1 MLKFK
6 REGLDVAVNKNEN
19 VYSIE
24 YPCEKSYECSSL
36 ESTFPAGYY
45 KIELYGASG
54 GHLSGFIST
63 FRNPAGDTCSE
74 ENVTKYEG
82 NTKCNRISSMAGAG
96 GYTSAYLFLRKPT
109 KIFLAI
115 GGQGTHSYG
124 ASTDPY
130 EDSVRPKGGFNGGA
144 KGSLCDVSSGSSGG
158 GGATDFR
165 LYEDD
170 FWHRVLVSGG
180 GGGSDNE
187 ASNVQPTADDGR
199 GGAGGCLI
207 AQGPWIENVYQ
218 SSYVATQE
226 KGFTFGNGEAAQKD
240 GSKSPEGI
248 KKASGYIDRA
258 GAGGGWFGG
267 FTSHHEN
274 GGAGGGSSFAF
285 TSNTI
290 VPEGNINSTD
300 EYYENV
306 VSRPYAIKHSSSF
319 VITNPVFVPGIWD
332 GNGFARIT
340 ALNLNY
346 RCTKPIRVGSFGFL
360 PSIITFIYS

>member
-1 MLKFK
+1 MLRFK
-6 REGLDVAVNKNEN
+6 REGSEFNVKKKRN
-19 VYSIE
+19 VYSID
-24 YPCEKSYECSSL
+24 YPCDKSYECSSL

-54 GHLSGFIST
+54 GHSNGYIST
-63 FRNPAGDTCSE
+63 YIDPETETCSD
-74 ENVTKYEG
+74 ENVTKYKG
-82 NTKCNRISSMAGAG
+82 NTVCTKLTSMAGAG
-96 GYTSAYLFLRKPT
+96 GYTSAYLLLHKPT

-115 GGQGTHSYG
+115 GGQGSFKSESG
-124 ASTDPY
+124 SDPY
-130 EDSVRPKGGFNGGA
+130 DDAERPKGGFNGGA
-144 KGSLCDVSSGSSGG
+144 KGSLYNYYGSSGG

-187 ASNVQPTADDGR
+187 ITYHAPTHDNGR
-199 GGAGGCLI
+199 GGAGGGLI
-207 AQGPWIENVYQ
+207 AQGPWIDNVYQ
-218 SSYVATQE
+218 SSFVATQE
-226 KGFTFGNGEAAQKD
+226 KGFTFGNGEAPQKD

-248 KKASGYIDRA
+248 HTPDGSTDRA

-267 FTSHHEN
+267 FASHHGN

-285 TSNTI
+285 TSDAF
-290 VPEGNINSTD
+290 VPEGSINSTD

-306 VSRPYAIKHSSSF
+306 TSMPYAIKQSSLFS
-319 VITNPVFVPGIWD
+319 ITNPIFVPGIWD

-340 ALNLNY
+340 VFNIY
-346 RCTKPIRVGSFGFL
+346 CRCTMPTHVRSYGIL
-360 PSIITFIYS
+360 PYIITLIYS

>member
-6 REGLDVAVNKNEN
+6 RKGVDVAVETNEN
-19 VYSIE
+19 VYSIK

-36 ESTFPAGYY
+36 ESIFPAGYY

-54 GHLSGFIST
+54 GHLDGFIST
-63 FRNPAGDTCSE
+63 YRNPAGDTCSD
-74 ENVTKYEG
+74 ENVTKYKG
-82 NTKCNRISSMAGAG
+82 NTKCTYVTSMAGAG

-115 GGQGTHSYG
+115 GGQGTHTYG
-124 ASTDPY
+124 SSDDGY

-144 KGSLCDVSSGSSGG
+144 KGSLFSKSTGSSGG

-180 GGGSDNE
+180 GAGSDNE
-187 ASNVQPTADDGR
+187 NSGDDPTVDNGR
-199 GGAGGCLI
+199 GGAGGGLI
-207 AQGPWIENVYQ
+207 AQGPWIENVYE
-218 SSYVATQE
+218 SSHVATQE
-226 KGFTFGNGEAAQKD
+226 KGFTFGNGEAPQKC

-248 KKASGYIDRA
+248 KFSSGYNDRA

-267 FTSHHEN
+267 FASHHGN

-285 TSNTI
+285 TPNTI
-290 VPEGNINSTD
+290 VPEGDIESRD
-300 EYYENV
+300 EYYENP
-306 VSRPYAIKHSSSF
+306 VSKPYAIKHKSSF
-319 VITNPVFVPGIWD
+319 RIMNPIFVPGIWD

-340 ALNLNY
+340 VLTYY
-346 RCTKPIRVGSFGFL
+346 RYSKPIRFCIFGFL
-360 PSIITFIYS
+360 SSVINLIYS